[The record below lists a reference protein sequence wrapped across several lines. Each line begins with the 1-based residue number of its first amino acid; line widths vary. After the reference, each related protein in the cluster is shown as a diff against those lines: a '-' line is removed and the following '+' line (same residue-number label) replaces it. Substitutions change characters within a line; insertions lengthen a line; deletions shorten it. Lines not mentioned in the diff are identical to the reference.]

1 MSIENALESLIGEL
15 EQDRSLNE
23 LWHLRQRV
31 EALDQLDVYTFGRA
45 SQRNSPSSPREGHLH

>member
-1 MSIENALESLIGEL
+1 MPRTDGPGCNRMSIENALESLIGEL

-31 EALDQLDVYTFGRA
+31 EALDRLDVY
-45 SQRNSPSSPREGHLH
+45 L